1 MNQTIQI
8 TGSEEVIVL
17 LTLQFKPGTAEKV
30 LASVVPSI
38 RPTRAEAGN
47 KEFQVFKVSGS
58 ADKVIIFERWKS
70 QAALE
75 AHWKLPYTEEAL
87 ALFKVYLVEP
97 LSVTKDVLYLMDM
110 MKPGE

>member
-1 MNQTIQI
+1 MDHSHQAAD
-8 TGSEEVIVL
+8 EEVIVL

-47 KEFQVFKVSGS
+47 NDFQVFEVQGS
-58 ADKVIIFERWKS
+58 PDKLIIFERWKS

-75 AHWKLPYTEEAL
+75 AHWQLPYTKEAL
-87 ALFKVYLVEP
+87 ALFDEYLVEP
-97 LSVTKDVLYLMDM
+97 LSQTKDVAHLLDAA
-110 MKPGE
+110 KRR